1 MLFARIVSC
10 LHDNTQVGIAHGEDA
25 LVEVATTR
33 EESGD
38 LVGAARWYTAASW
51 MFGRGGMTAARSTD
65 LLYHSCDLMM
75 RHDPKPNTRE
85 AEFEIKIAEIVSM
98 LDFGTERYKRVQG
111 RLAEVSQGRPMAM
124 QSEGGSPD
132 ASPSLTDSHDQ

>member
-1 MLFARIVSC
+1 MTGFQLLEDTSNGSLESYVAGHLWWHIRGSGVLSDELIEHPDRSVV
-10 LHDNTQVGIAHGEDA
+10 LAVGIAHGEDA
-25 LVEVATTR
+25 LVEVATKR

-75 RHDPKPNTRE
+75 RHDPKPNTRD
-85 AEFEIKIAEIVSM
+85 AQFEIKVREP
-98 LDFGTERYKRVQG
+98 
-111 RLAEVSQGRPMAM
+111 RPT
-124 QSEGGSPD
+124 QPT
-132 ASPSLTDSHDQ
+132 LR